1 MPTATKKAP
10 AKKAPAKKAPAK
22 SPQKGTVD
30 YLELALQNLNAA
42 RETAQHDA
50 RDQIVSAIDRLRGT
64 LTDVRDDIRRR
75 AYGG

>member
-1 MPTATKKAP
+1 MATATKKAP
-10 AKKAPAKKAPAK
+10 AKR
-22 SPQKGTVD
+22 PQKGTVD

-50 RDQIVSAIDRLRGT
+50 RDQIVSAIDRIRET

-75 AYGG
+75 TYGG